1 MGQLVVLDGLDGS
14 GKTTQLARLDGY
26 LAGRGIHYK
35 QISFPDYQNPSSAL
49 VRMYL
54 DGVFGTSPE
63 AVSAYAASS
72 FYAVDRYASYK
83 QFWQPDYEAG
93 ALILAARYTTS
104 NAIHQMGKL
113 PRDEWDA
120 YLRWLEDYEYRLLG
134 LPRPDLVIFLD
145 MPPEVSQALLS
156 ERYQGNEAKR
166 DIHERDRA
174 YLLHCRES
182 ALYAAKALGWQVV
195 SCAENSAPLPVD
207 TITLRLKNLLGS
219 LQDLH
224 D

>member
-35 QISFPDYQNPSSAL
+35 QISFPDYQNPSSSL

-93 ALILAARYTTS
+93 AS
-104 NAIHQMGKL
+104 FWL
-113 PRDEWDA
+113 PATPRRTPFIKWGNS
-120 YLRWLEDYEYRLLG
+120 LETNG
-134 LPRPDLVIFLD
+134 MPIFAGWRITNTAFSD
-145 MPPEVSQALLS
+145 
-156 ERYQGNEAKR
+156 
-166 DIHERDRA
+166 
-174 YLLHCRES
+174 CR
-182 ALYAAKALGWQVV
+182 GRIW
-195 SCAENSAPLPVD
+195 
-207 TITLRLKNLLGS
+207 
-219 LQDLH
+219 
-224 D
+224 